1 MTKIKEGIMLEEDI
15 AWVFNPAVS
24 GYVDFR
30 TRGIVSRD
38 MVLCIAAALARVGG
52 KTCYLEAYEV
62 KIKDGS
68 ICGLSIDSL
77 ETLVKSYIET
87 MRRAKPSF
95 AGERRRLFGSC
106 LTAWFEEAKNN
117 GMTIDLEI
125 TADIDF
131 PEPLSKNQAWKDM
144 YAFLGRDAEENLP
157 WANIWWGFPDNIV
170 ARACNRTRQAVN
182 TAKHK
187 FMNQLLTREFVRHAE
202 KHQPPNIAEIYF
214 QKQYARHALANTVK
228 KTVIRVPGEGTENA
242 EDRAVMMD
250 VAKELGISSLLV
262 GAAANIPPERA
273 LDVVSLLPSS
283 MTPDGEKAFLD
294 YECKNSPLGTIRFI
308 AKTRNMS
315 FAEATRLLLSFLP
328 DIREQVEPA
337 IDRVLGIPR
346 GSTWFMRRA
355 HAILP
360 DGIVVCRDLVR
371 GPFQDAYRD
380 EKARSRFCDIIAEIV
395 TMGNIRSARV
405 LAQPNVRECMDPVN
419 FIANHIGGQES
430 SVSAMRL
437 LWARLGRGIR
447 LLLWATSG
455 ISDSSLLHAETEK
468 PEISPE
474 KTAMF
479 LVTGMG
485 ASMEA
490 FFQDNKRKGA
500 YAEAMSH
507 GLTRA
512 EALSPCMRVR
522 KDALL
527 SALEPERCAAIAKE
541 AASYAEPYDRWLVSA
556 LSLVTEDENVPADAR
571 VKMLWPFIERAVDT
585 LADEDLVA
593 DKGEG
598 A

>member
-1 MTKIKEGIMLEEDI
+1 MSKKDI
-15 AWVFNPAVS
+15 SWPFNPAVS
-24 GYVDFR
+24 GYVEFR
-30 TRGIVSRD
+30 TRGTVDRD
-38 MVLCIAAALARVGG
+38 VVLCIAAALARVGG

-68 ICGLSIDSL
+68 MQGVSIDSL

-95 AGERRRLFGSC
+95 AGERQKLFGSC

-117 GMTIDLEI
+117 GMTIDVDI
-125 TADIDF
+125 TIDIDF
-131 PEPLSKNQAWKDM
+131 SPDTPLSENRAWKDM
-144 YAFLGRDAEENLP
+144 YAFLGRDAEESTP
-157 WANIWWGFPDNIV
+157 WSNIWWGFPDSIV

-187 FMNQLLTREFVRHAE
+187 FMNQLLAREFIRHAE
-202 KHQPPNIAEIYF
+202 KHQPPNIAETYF
-214 QKQYARHALANTVK
+214 REQYARHAFANTVK
-228 KTVIRVPGEGTENA
+228 KAVIRVPGKGTENA
-242 EDRAVMMD
+242 EDRAVMVD
-250 VAKELGISSLLV
+250 IAKELGISSLLV
-262 GAAANIPPERA
+262 GAAANVPSERA
-273 LDVVSLLPSS
+273 LDAVNQLPSS

-294 YECKNSPLGTIRFI
+294 YECKNSPLGMIRFV

-315 FAEATRLLLSFLP
+315 FTEATRLLLASFP
-328 DIREQVEPA
+328 DIRDQVEPA
-337 IDRVLGIPR
+337 IDRILGIPK

-355 HAILP
+355 HALLP

-371 GPFQDAYRD
+371 GPYQNAFRA
-380 EKARSRFCDIIAEIV
+380 EKARSRFCDVIAEIV
-395 TMGNIRSARV
+395 TMGAVRSARV
-405 LAQPNVRECMDPVN
+405 LAQPNARECMDPVN

-455 ISDSSLLHAETEK
+455 ISDNSLLHAGTEK
-468 PEISPE
+468 PEVSPE

-479 LVTGMG
+479 LVAGMG

-490 FFQDNKRKGA
+490 FFQDNKREGA

-541 AASYAEPYDRWLVSA
+541 AAGYAEPYDRWLVSA

-571 VKMLWPFIERAVDT
+571 VRMLWPFIEKAVDT
-585 LADEDLVA
+585 LADEDLVV
-593 DKGEG
+593 DNGED